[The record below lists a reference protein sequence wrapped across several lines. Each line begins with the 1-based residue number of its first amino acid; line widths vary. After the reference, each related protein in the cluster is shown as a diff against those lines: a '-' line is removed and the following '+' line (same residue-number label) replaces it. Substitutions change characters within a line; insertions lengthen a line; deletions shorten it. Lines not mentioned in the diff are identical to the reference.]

1 MLIRPARHLLLSDLR
16 QLANPP
22 HVAYTHLDWLPPEER
37 LQDES
42 TFALEEGGQLRATVN
57 LAPET
62 SDFAWLR
69 FFFSI
74 QDGKHQEHFQDL
86 LSYGRKCL
94 AENKVHALYS
104 LSHHDWFESLLIK
117 NGFSKAKQII
127 ALTTNKPT
135 LKHHDFDL
143 GLIQTIN
150 AEDIS
155 LISHLDTQCF
165 SAPWQL
171 SRLSLRYCIGGADLA
186 TCIKLDGQAVA
197 YQVSHV
203 LFDHV
208 HIARLAVHPDHRGK
222 GYATTL
228 LTHLVESFDTLGNYI
243 FSVNTQEDNL
253 ASIGLYEK
261 LGFQENQES
270 FPVFKLKTS

>member
-1 MLIRPARHLLLSDLR
+1 MAESG
-16 QLANPP
+16 
-22 HVAYTHLDWLPPEER
+22 WLK
-37 LQDES
+37 
-42 TFALEEGGQLRATVN
+42 T
-57 LAPET
+57 
-62 SDFAWLR
+62 R
-69 FFFSI
+69 FT
-74 QDGKHQEHFQDL
+74 
-86 LSYGRKCL
+86 
-94 AENKVHALYS
+94 LYS

-197 YQVSHV
+197 IRS
-203 LFDHV
+203 
-208 HIARLAVHPDHRGK
+208 AM
-222 GYATTL
+222 
-228 LTHLVESFDTLGNYI
+228 SF
-243 FSVNTQEDNL
+243 
-253 ASIGLYEK
+253 
-261 LGFQENQES
+261 
-270 FPVFKLKTS
+270 